1 MRLSCASHTRA
12 VTATY
17 PTTAANS
24 RNFRAA
30 KGASAR
36 QLGAAHEECVDLAR
50 ALAALADRPHHER
63 LAAAHVA
70 GGEDLRHGG
79 RVAAGAFGGR
89 LHVAARVLGH
99 AELVDHAFMH
109 RMHIAHR
116 EEHELGGN
124 GELRAG
130 HFLHCPRALV
140 VLHPLDVAG
149 GGALPLSAPAL
160 QTPWVPPASP
170 LPPLPF
176 GPPGAHP

>member
-124 GELRAG
+124 WEMRAR
-130 HFLHCPRALV
+130 HFLSCHHALV
-140 VLHPLDVAG
+140 VLYQLAVASG
-149 GGALPLSAPAL
+149 ECLSPA
-160 QTPWVPPASP
+160 A
-170 LPPLPF
+170 PPL
-176 GPPGAHP
+176 GP